1 MHPEDAKK
9 VLACAAAYDKRK
21 PSQAETMLW
30 AADLGDTTLSE
41 AVHAV
46 REHFKTRPDVYL
58 QVGHV
63 IEIVKRFR
71 RTGLDQSARLENAA
85 ITALDPDDPDYTR
98 KYQLALQAARH
109 RAASDATVIP
119 GQIALPGGTVESRVE
134 RTRRGAALARA
145 AVEAATA
152 KRAADAD
159 TPPLT
164 ESERIVKAARDRA
177 AEERRT
183 RTYSGD
189 PRPIADTVN
198 RIRKALR

>member
-21 PSQAETMLW
+21 PSQTETVLW

-41 AVHAV
+41 AVNAV

-63 IEIVKRFR
+63 IEIVKRYR

-109 RAASDATVIP
+109 RAASDTTVIP
-119 GQIALPGGTVESRVE
+119 GQVALPGGTVESRVE
-134 RTRRGAALARA
+134 RTRRGVALARA

-152 KRAADAD
+152 KRKGGTDEQ
-159 TPPLT
+159 PLT
-164 ESERIVKAARDRA
+164 ESERIVAAARERA
-177 AEERRT
+177 AEERRS
-183 RTYSGD
+183 RTYRGD
-189 PRPIADTVN
+189 PRPIADTLHHIRRN
-198 RIRKALR
+198 R